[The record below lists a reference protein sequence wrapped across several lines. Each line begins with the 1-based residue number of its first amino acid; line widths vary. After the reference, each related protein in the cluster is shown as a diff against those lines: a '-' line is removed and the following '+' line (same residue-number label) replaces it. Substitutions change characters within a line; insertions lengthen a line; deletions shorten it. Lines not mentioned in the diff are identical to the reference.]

1 MVLEKRNYALN
12 NVKNG
17 TMINIENRN
26 MSAINLDQF
35 IKETSDLKFNSVRV
49 EQTSLDKQNNNDN
62 N

>member
-1 MVLEKRNYALN
+1 
-12 NVKNG
+12 
-17 TMINIENRN
+17 MINIENRN